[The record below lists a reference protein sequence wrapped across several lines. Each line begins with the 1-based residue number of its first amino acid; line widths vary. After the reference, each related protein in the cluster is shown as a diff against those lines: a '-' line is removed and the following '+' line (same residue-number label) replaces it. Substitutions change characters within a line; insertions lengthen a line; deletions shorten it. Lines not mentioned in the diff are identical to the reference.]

1 MRVMKSILWLVPLCI
16 LVACGSDKSSQTVN
30 RDTLTQR
37 QKDSIL
43 ANSKIPNARAVG
55 RAMNAADS
63 MSARIRSS
71 DTVARDTTEF

>member
-1 MRVMKSILWLVPLCI
+1 MKSILVVISAGIWL
-16 LVACGSDKSSQTVN
+16 ACAPEQSGQTVN

-55 RAMNAADS
+55 SAMRAADS
-63 MSARIRSS
+63 TSARIERANAVAS
-71 DTVARDTTEF
+71 DTSDH

>member
-1 MRVMKSILWLVPLCI
+1 MKSILWVVPICLI
-16 LVACGSDKSSQTVN
+16 TACGSSDKSSQTVN

-43 ANSKIPNARAVG
+43 ANSKIPGARAVG
-55 RAMNAADS
+55 SAMRAADS
-63 MSARIRSS
+63 TSARVLRT

>member
-1 MRVMKSILWLVPLCI
+1 MKLTVVALIFV
-16 LVACGSDKSSQTVN
+16 VAACGAGKSGDTVN

-55 RAMNAADS
+55 RAMRAADS
-63 MSARIRSS
+63 TSAGILRADS
-71 DTVARDTTEF
+71 VARDTTEF

>member
-1 MRVMKSILWLVPLCI
+1 MKLRSLTATLLLIA
-16 LVACGSDKSSQTVN
+16 ACGSDKSSQTVN

-43 ANSKIPNARAVG
+43 ANSRIPNARAVG

-63 MSARIRSS
+63 ASARATRADS
-71 DTVARDTTEF
+71 VARDTTEF